1 MKRRLGLFV
10 VLLGPA
16 FLGCA
21 SPYVADDAE
30 GAESAQRR
38 GSAAAAVLES
48 SPIHEETKGLAPS
61 DPASARAWAVMQ
73 LSPLT
78 PCDVTL
84 FADVADPSLETD
96 LANLSA
102 WASGAPPTKPKVKIS
117 YQEARVLGGAY
128 LAFQDPD
135 ARKVHKVRSTWVN
148 TLIGRGLDDSER
160 LTTIAKTPGGA
171 NLSPASIAECNTYVD
186 SIRQS
191 TWGCLQHMVAD
202 YLAIKAGRD
211 RLADAPGDLAKLP
224 FYSWIQAGPAGSRNV
239 QSTVSNR
246 TMKALSGYLP
256 SVGKQQQLQELAAD
270 AVAYF
275 EANEH
280 DDPRSKAMGAGPKN
294 WRGYWEIDPE
304 GEAQPYCGFDDA
316 KAELR

>member
-1 MKRRLGLFV
+1 MKRRLGLFF

-16 FLGCA
+16 FLGCM
-21 SPYVADDAE
+21 STTVADDAE
-30 GAESAQRR
+30 DAESAQRR
-38 GSAAAAVLES
+38 TPAAAVLES
-48 SPIHEETKGLAPS
+48 SPIHAETKGLAPT
-61 DPASARAWAVMQ
+61 DPAAARAWAVMQ

-78 PCDVTL
+78 PCDITL
-84 FADVADPSLETD
+84 FADVDDPGLETD
-96 LANLSA
+96 LTNLSA
-102 WASGAPPTKPKVKIS
+102 WAGGAPPKKPKVKMS

-128 LAFQDPD
+128 LAFQDPQVS
-135 ARKVHKVRSTWVN
+135 KVQKVRSAWVN
-148 TLIGRGLDDSER
+148 TLIGRGLDRSQR

-171 NLSPASIAECNTYVD
+171 NLSPASIAECNTFVD
-186 SIRQS
+186 SITQS

-224 FYSWIQAGPAGSRNV
+224 FYGWIQAGPTGSRNV

-256 SVGKQQQLQELAAD
+256 QVGKQQQLQELAAD
-270 AVAYF
+270 AVAF
-275 EANEH
+275 FATHEH

-294 WRGYWEIDPE
+294 WRGYWEVDAE
-304 GEAQPYCGFDDA
+304 GEAHPYCGFDDA
-316 KAELR
+316 ESELR